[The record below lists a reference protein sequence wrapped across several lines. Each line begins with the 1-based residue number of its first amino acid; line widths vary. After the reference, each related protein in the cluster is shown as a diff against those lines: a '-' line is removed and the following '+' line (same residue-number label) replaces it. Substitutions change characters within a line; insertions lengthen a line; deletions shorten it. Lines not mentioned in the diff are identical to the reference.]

1 MRKNLIPTLILSL
14 ILNVFVSCSDDDSAP
29 PTISLSETSIDV
41 KAEDNISITATYT
54 AEAGAET
61 ITITK
66 YWDGTVQG
74 TPEVKSTLQNSG
86 TVNFNYTVSQDDADH
101 ILKFNFTIIDNE
113 GLVDQ
118 KEVVI
123 NVELTSLQL
132 LLKYDWNHSDEV
144 RGLTGLSDIQEWYK
158 DDVYRFNA
166 DGTYQKSIGAQ
177 ADDFSDIWYKHCTY
191 NFNEDT
197 NVLKLHKTGAFGSD
211 AYEVITITSITKD
224 GIEGDITY
232 LGLDAFNTGTEAVP
246 YEATEEYVKKFSSQA
261 KGDSF
266 DPYAPGPDDDVEGPS
281 ATPCN
286 AADFVNN

>member
-86 TVNFNYTVSQDDADH
+86 TINFNYTVSQDDADH

-132 LLKYDWNHSDEV
+132 LL
-144 RGLTGLSDIQEWYK
+144 
-158 DDVYRFNA
+158 
-166 DGTYQKSIGAQ
+166 
-177 ADDFSDIWYKHCTY
+177 
-191 NFNEDT
+191 
-197 NVLKLHKTGAFGSD
+197 
-211 AYEVITITSITKD
+211 
-224 GIEGDITY
+224 
-232 LGLDAFNTGTEAVP
+232 
-246 YEATEEYVKKFSSQA
+246 
-261 KGDSF
+261 
-266 DPYAPGPDDDVEGPS
+266 
-281 ATPCN
+281 
-286 AADFVNN
+286 